1 MKQSPIQEQHIK
13 KLEWVFSLLQAN
25 LDDLREGHWMILRE
39 DLLEFVY
46 GTRQPQ
52 FMSKQNP
59 GGVFRFA
66 SIPVLEKEDYKKI
79 QNSIKH
85 ELLILAKKSDY
96 PFHYVTSAEEGC
108 DFVASANSPSEPFTS
123 FILIRSIAPETPV
136 LIALWQ
142 HLAGAAVTPEQ
153 IRICSLERCDSIFLL
168 KRKPRRD
175 KEKFYC
181 SVRCA
186 RNAATRTWRDK
197 HRKDLAGKER
207 KRGRQRYVAKQQKK
221 HGLKVNIGRRP
232 RKA

>member
-13 KLEWVFSLLQAN
+13 KLEWAFSLLQAK
-25 LDDLREGHWMILRE
+25 LDDLREGHWMILKE
-39 DLLEFVY
+39 DWRDFVY
-46 GTRQPQ
+46 GTPQPQ
-52 FMSKQNP
+52 DISKQNP
-59 GGVFRFA
+59 GGVLRFA
-66 SIPVLEKEDYKKI
+66 SIPDLIKEDYKRI
-79 QNSIKH
+79 QNSIKR
-85 ELLILAKKSDY
+85 ELLMLATRSDY
-96 PFHYVTSAEEGC
+96 QFHYVTSAEEGC

-123 FILIRSIAPETPV
+123 FILISGIAPETFV

-207 KRGRQRYVAKQQKK
+207 KRGRQRYEAKIKQRYPKAP
-221 HGLKVNIGRRP
+221 IGR
-232 RKA
+232 KAR